1 MEMPNAIK
9 VCKSVG
15 GYTECDKC
23 PLYDVCCK
31 DYPNT
36 EEFEKAVESAAIEY
50 LKGKE
55 SGNDIR

>member
-15 GYTECDKC
+15 GYEKCDKC

-55 SGNDIR
+55 NE

>member
-9 VCKSVG
+9 VCRETGSFVN
-15 GYTECDKC
+15 CPQC